1 MSIDILY
8 FPQKRFHIGCIL
20 MKLRYQSFNPIELQ
34 LRTEIFYKR
43 EPDKFI
49 VNIGMKMEDIHF
61 YRTFGTIP
69 YRGTSTDIE
78 HTIISM
84 PVERDMNCIDT
95 IGRNQLYEFLRENKY
110 VYKKGETDRNFPT
123 RRSTKMRIL
132 ETRYPSSTTEFGP
145 TVYVTPKGIKYFLR
159 RRGMIEAFI
168 ERQKTKATKKINR
181 YNRR

>member
-8 FPQKRFHIGCIL
+8 FPQKRLHIGCIL

-95 IGRNQLYEFLRENKY
+95 IGRNQLIRIVYTEIGRRES
-110 VYKKGETDRNFPT
+110 DFPSYLIT
-123 RRSTKMRIL
+123 AHHRTIQKIVV
-132 ETRYPSSTTEFGP
+132 TQTTCSP
-145 TVYVTPKGIKYFLR
+145 I
-159 RRGMIEAFI
+159 FI
-168 ERQKTKATKKINR
+168 
-181 YNRR
+181 